1 MAKRRSH
8 LGELEL
14 VVMKT
19 IWEHQPCTVKQ
30 IAKILGKRRGCAK
43 TTVLTVMQRLH
54 AKNFLRRRKVGGVY
68 RYSPTEERNRVISK
82 LIGQFLDKVL
92 DGSPAPFVTYLL
104 ETEDLGPK
112 QVAALRKIA
121 KDLEKKEGEIS

>member
-1 MAKRRSH
+1 MAKKGSN

-14 VVMKT
+14 VVLKT
-19 IWEHQPCTVKQ
+19 IWEHQPCTVKK

-54 AKNFLRRRKVGGVY
+54 AKNYLKRRKVGGLFQ
-68 RYSPTEERNRVISK
+68 YSPTEERGKVISK

-92 DGSPAPFVTYLL
+92 DGSPAPFVAYLM
-104 ETEDLGPK
+104 ETEDLSSK

-121 KDLEKKEGEIS
+121 EELEKKEGEIS

>member
-1 MAKRRSH
+1 MPKKGTN

-19 IWEHQPCTVKQ
+19 IWEHHPCTVKQ
-30 IAKILGKRRGCAK
+30 IAKILGKQRGCAK

-54 AKNFLRRRKVGGVY
+54 AKKFLKRRKVSGLY
-68 RYSPTEERNRVISK
+68 QYSPTEERGKVISK

-92 DGSPAPFVTYLL
+92 DGSPTPFVTYLM
-104 ETEDLGPK
+104 ETEDLSSK
-112 QVAALRKIA
+112 QVATLHRIA
-121 KDLEKKEGEIS
+121 QELEKKEGEIS

>member
-1 MAKRRSH
+1 MAKKGSN

-14 VVMKT
+14 VVLKT

-54 AKNFLRRRKVGGVY
+54 AKNYLKRRKVGGLY
-68 RYSPTEERNRVISK
+68 QYSPTEERGKVISK
-82 LIGQFLDKVL
+82 LIGRFLDKVL
-92 DGSPAPFVTYLL
+92 DGSPAPFVAYLL
-104 ETEDLGPK
+104 ETEDLSPK
-112 QVAALRKIA
+112 QIAALRKIA
-121 KDLEKKEGEIS
+121 QELEKKEGETS

>member
-1 MAKRRSH
+1 MAKKGSN

-54 AKNFLRRRKVGGVY
+54 AKHFLKRRKVGGLY
-68 RYSPTEERNRVISK
+68 QYSPTEERGRVISK

-92 DGSPAPFVTYLL
+92 DGSPTPFVTYLL
-104 ETEDLGPK
+104 EKEDLNPK

-121 KDLEKKEGEIS
+121 QELEKKEGETS

>member
-1 MAKRRSH
+1 MAKKGSN

-54 AKNFLRRRKVGGVY
+54 AKHFLKRRKVGGLY
-68 RYSPTEERNRVISK
+68 QYSPTEERGTVISK

-92 DGSPAPFVTYLL
+92 DGSPTPFVAYLL
-104 ETEDLGPK
+104 ETEDLSPK
-112 QVAALRKIA
+112 QIAALRKIA
-121 KDLEKKEGEIS
+121 QELEKKEGETS